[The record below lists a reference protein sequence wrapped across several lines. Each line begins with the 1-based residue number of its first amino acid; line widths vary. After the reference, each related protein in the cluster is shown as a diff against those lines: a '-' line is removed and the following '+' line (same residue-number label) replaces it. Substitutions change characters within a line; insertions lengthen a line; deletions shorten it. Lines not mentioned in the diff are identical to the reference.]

1 MPVQKNYLYK
11 VFNPTGNYLGLLQ
24 GVNSEFTINYLLSS
38 AFAQMQITVAQ
49 SADNAA
55 LTLTPLQDEAGNII
69 TDETGDP
76 ILPES
81 APAIVGSGTLIYNN
95 NLIQVVEYSQY
106 HPNGII
112 VYSGYISKWK
122 TNFGNDENILITC
135 ISLGQDLNNY
145 LIQSGD
151 IAYITQ
157 ATQDGSNIAF
167 NTTGGSGKG
176 IGQLVGGGQSFVMG
190 ATKSVDAIAVEMA
203 LPEAGT
209 LSIEVYQGTPYSGD
223 IIGDPVEIT
232 MSRHFT
238 AAVAQSIIKL
248 TANAPTTLA
257 SGVTYY
263 FIVFWQP
270 DNNSSTANATIY
282 YSASNPYASGNCF
295 GLASSGTYYFIPS
308 ADWFSGGDLYFVLYQ
323 HGGSLSGQY
332 LNNDPSY
339 MLTDIM
345 SNYTSR
351 GGGVQI
357 PQPTGAN
364 VQSLY
369 SDNNIGGAYW
379 GTAFAQIITPSSN
392 LTINALQINAYISG
406 GGSNTFSVQVCK
418 GNPALDQ
425 INVISGIETYQF
437 GTGNSLIGSSDS
449 VTVSNSAA
457 ANVNINFSTPVSLT
471 SGVQYYLLVNFGQGG
486 IGNLK
491 FSGGSSGESPADTQV
506 GKFYAA
512 LASINN
518 ASFGMT
524 YSSTFPQMYFLINAS
539 GIGGYANTGVVS
551 SYNFKFQ
558 TVWQGIQA
566 IAALAPASWYY
577 FVDPATNTL
586 QFKQSSNTADITIV
600 KGKHINNLDIEATK
614 EGIIN
619 TVYFTGGDDGT
630 GTSTDVLTVDT
641 AALGD
646 NRVGLEQLSDN
657 RVSEANL
664 GSLSAAQAVAHQL
677 GQNELSTESEE
688 QYQTTLVLIDG
699 TIDDDLLLQ
708 VVGLTRYADSVSLQL
723 GVLPLRSSQA
733 TATLKADL
741 SYQQTVDAPATAS

>member
-270 DNNSSTANATIY
+270 DNNSSTANLLF
-282 YSASNPYASGNCF
+282 CF
-295 GLASSGTYYFIPS
+295 KP
-308 ADWFSGGDLYFVLYQ
+308 
-323 HGGSLSGQY
+323 
-332 LNNDPSY
+332 
-339 MLTDIM
+339 
-345 SNYTSR
+345 
-351 GGGVQI
+351 
-357 PQPTGAN
+357 
-364 VQSLY
+364 
-369 SDNNIGGAYW
+369 
-379 GTAFAQIITPSSN
+379 
-392 LTINALQINAYISG
+392 
-406 GGSNTFSVQVCK
+406 VCK
-418 GNPALDQ
+418 
-425 INVISGIETYQF
+425 
-437 GTGNSLIGSSDS
+437 
-449 VTVSNSAA
+449 
-457 ANVNINFSTPVSLT
+457 
-471 SGVQYYLLVNFGQGG
+471 
-486 IGNLK
+486 
-491 FSGGSSGESPADTQV
+491 
-506 GKFYAA
+506 
-512 LASINN
+512 
-518 ASFGMT
+518 
-524 YSSTFPQMYFLINAS
+524 
-539 GIGGYANTGVVS
+539 
-551 SYNFKFQ
+551 
-558 TVWQGIQA
+558 W
-566 IAALAPASWYY
+566 
-577 FVDPATNTL
+577 
-586 QFKQSSNTADITIV
+586 
-600 KGKHINNLDIEATK
+600 
-614 EGIIN
+614 
-619 TVYFTGGDDGT
+619 
-630 GTSTDVLTVDT
+630 
-641 AALGD
+641 
-646 NRVGLEQLSDN
+646 
-657 RVSEANL
+657 
-664 GSLSAAQAVAHQL
+664 
-677 GQNELSTESEE
+677 
-688 QYQTTLVLIDG
+688 
-699 TIDDDLLLQ
+699 
-708 VVGLTRYADSVSLQL
+708 
-723 GVLPLRSSQA
+723 
-733 TATLKADL
+733 
-741 SYQQTVDAPATAS
+741 